1 MFHGTTPFP
10 TVYVR
15 KAADMPVPGAMTR
28 FRPGPSGGVPTPR
41 PMGPPASLGLRSTE
55 PGIGGMWAC
64 SPSVSKKSFRHA
76 VRIFKLS
83 KKFKNTC
90 RLNAKGA
97 FCPLHTSPAAL
108 SQTSSARFFDSLRR
122 HVGMPPYGVRRGCA
136 ATCVGAAISRP
147 KPGGGQ
153 SRRSPAGG
161 LLWGI
166 NPRACPGA

>member
-64 SPSVSKKSFRHA
+64 RPSVSKKSFRHA

-97 FCPLHTSPAAL
+97 EVFRQSAAACGHAAL
-108 SQTSSARFFDSLRR
+108 RRSAR
-122 HVGMPPYGVRRGCA
+122 VRRYMRRGGYQPPE
-136 ATCVGAAISRP
+136 TGWGAITTQ
-147 KPGGGQ
+147 PGGGIAVGNQ
-153 SRRSPAGG
+153 SQGMSRSLRSGWKTRR
-161 LLWGI
+161 I
-166 NPRACPGA
+166 R